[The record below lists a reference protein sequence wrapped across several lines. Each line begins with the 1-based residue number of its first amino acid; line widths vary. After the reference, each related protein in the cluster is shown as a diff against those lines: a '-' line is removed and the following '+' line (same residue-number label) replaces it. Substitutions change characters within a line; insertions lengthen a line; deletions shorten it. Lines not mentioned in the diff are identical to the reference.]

1 MRGGGDGLGGAQWA
15 AHPVI
20 TRSFPCPPSSPPVFP
35 WSSRM
40 RPARPL
46 ALQSYPFLWED
57 RYLEL
62 AAYLTTS
69 PSLFSLTSLG
79 SVPVSNG
86 HPCRGHCPLSHTHP
100 LYLFLPLLLFK
111 TFSTFLPSA
120 TTIYFKLILHFPC
133 PALEQAFL
141 QGALVSLIGEW
152 HIETK
157 SSY

>member
-1 MRGGGDGLGGAQWA
+1 
-15 AHPVI
+15 
-20 TRSFPCPPSSPPVFP
+20 
-35 WSSRM
+35 M

-86 HPCRGHCPLSHTHP
+86 HPCRGHCPLSHTHHSP
-100 LYLFLPLLLFK
+100 QLLLWASPGQK
-111 TFSTFLPSA
+111 PHPVCQSPPPRPTEPSGSTSLRHTWGF
-120 TTIYFKLILHFPC
+120 F
-133 PALEQAFL
+133 
-141 QGALVSLIGEW
+141 VSQQ
-152 HIETK
+152 
-157 SSY
+157 